1 MATIKAST
9 IEEYLESL
17 PDDRRQ
23 AISAVREV
31 INANLAPGFKEGM
44 QYNMVGYYVP
54 HTLYPAGYHCDKKQ
68 PLPFMGLG
76 NQKGHMSLYMMFLYL
91 DSPEDQAFREAYIAT
106 GKKLDMGA
114 SCVRFKKL
122 EDLPL
127 DVVAETIK
135 VWTVE
140 KYVDLYESMLAK
152 SKSGKKK

>member
-1 MATIKAST
+1 
-9 IEEYLESL
+9 
-17 PDDRRQ
+17 
-23 AISAVREV
+23 
-31 INANLAPGFKEGM
+31 
-44 QYNMVGYYVP
+44 
-54 HTLYPAGYHCDKKQ
+54 
-68 PLPFMGLG
+68 
-76 NQKGHMSLYMMFLYL
+76 MMFLYL

-127 DVVAETIK
+127 DVVADTIK